1 MSTLPNSRRVVITGI
16 GCATASGLGV
26 EENWR
31 NLLAGKSSISKIE
44 SFDVSDFTTR
54 IAGEIKRL
62 EPAEFMD
69 PKEAKRTDRSVH
81 LAACAARECLAGLA
95 LDEFD
100 RNRVGVV
107 IGSGIGGIATLEK
120 QHEILL
126 ARGPAKISPFFIPMM
141 IIDMTAGYLSIVYNF
156 KGPNYAVVS
165 ACASSGNA
173 IGDSFLLIRA
183 GMADAV
189 LTGGTEAG
197 VTPTSL
203 GGFCALRALSARND
217 EPEKASRP
225 FDAKR
230 DGFVLGE
237 GAGVLFL
244 EELEH
249 ARRHRSP
256 ILAELVGVGLTGD
269 AYHMTSPAPNGE
281 GAVRAM
287 RAALEVA
294 GMRPSQVDYINAHGT
309 STELND
315 ASETLAIKEVFGEH
329 ARSLKVSSTKSML
342 GHLLGAGAAV
352 ELIACILSIRDNKV
366 HPTINQEFPDPVCD
380 LDYVPNRSEDYKVD
394 VALSNSFGFGGHN
407 SCLIVKRYVEGE

>member
-1 MSTLPNSRRVVITGI
+1 MITGI
-16 GCATASGLGV
+16 GCATAAGLGV

-31 NLLAGKSSISKIE
+31 HLLAGKSAISKIE
-44 SFDVSDFTTR
+44 SFDVSQFTTQ

-62 EPAEFMD
+62 EPSEFMD
-69 PKEAKRTDRSVH
+69 PKEAKRTDRSVQ
-81 LAACAARECLAGLA
+81 LAACAARECLAGRD
-95 LDEFD
+95 LDKLD
-100 RNRVGVV
+100 RNRIGVV

-120 QHEILL
+120 QHQILL
-126 ARGPAKISPFFIPMM
+126 TRGPSKISPFFIPMM
-141 IIDMTAGYLSIVYNF
+141 IVDMAAGYLSIVHNF
-156 KGPNYAVVS
+156 KGPNYATVS

-173 IGDSFLLIRA
+173 IGDSFLLIKA

-203 GGFCALRALSARND
+203 GGFCALRALSVRND

-230 DGFVLGE
+230 DGFVLAE
-237 GAGVLFL
+237 GSGILFL

-249 ARRHRSP
+249 ARRHGSP

-287 RAALEVA
+287 RTGLEVA
-294 GMRPSQVDYINAHGT
+294 GMRPSEVDYINAHGT

-315 ASETLAIKEVFGEH
+315 ASETAAIKEVFGEH
-329 ARSLKVSSTKSML
+329 ARKLKVSSTKSML

-352 ELIACILSIRDNKV
+352 ELIACILSVRDNKV
-366 HPTINQEFPDPVCD
+366 HPTINQEFPDPACD
-380 LDYVPNRSEDYKVD
+380 LDYVPNKSEDCKVN

-407 SCLIVKRYVEGE
+407 SSLIVRRYVEGE